1 MNFSHKYLVTNY
13 NVLDNDI
20 ESRHNIGEEKVITAS
35 FWDYKYLLN
44 HDKHN
49 ITVVVAQR
57 KKHKFL
63 WT

>member
-1 MNFSHKYLVTNY
+1 VNISHKYLVTIY

-20 ESRHNIGEEKVITAS
+20 ESRHTIGEEKVIIAS
-35 FWDYKYLLN
+35 FGDYKYMLN

-63 WT
+63 